1 MAKADE
7 FRDQAAECLDR
18 AKAVEQFDIKLELLG
33 IAVAWLDLADCVEH
47 AASQRDRNVPNR
59 DRYTQLGH

>member
-18 AKAVEQFDIKLELLG
+18 ARTVEQLDIKLELLG

-47 AASQRDRNVPNR
+47 AASRRGRNVPSR
-59 DRYTQLGH
+59 DRYTRLGH